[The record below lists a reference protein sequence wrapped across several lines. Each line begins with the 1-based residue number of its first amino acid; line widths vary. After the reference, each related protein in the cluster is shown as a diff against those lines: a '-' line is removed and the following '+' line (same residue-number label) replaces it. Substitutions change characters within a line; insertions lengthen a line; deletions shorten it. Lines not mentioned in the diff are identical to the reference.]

1 MATSKPVMGLYD
13 KPMWESMKAGRL
25 ELQKCRSCGKFRYPP
40 APICA
45 HCLSMEYD
53 WTPVSGKGKILSWV
67 IFHRQYFEDFPA
79 PFNCVAVQL
88 EEGPIIVTNL
98 KGDEPKGSWIDAK
111 VELAYA
117 EHAGRMQHY
126 VQMKSR

>member
-13 KPMWESMKAGRL
+13 KPMWESMKAGKL
-25 ELQKCRSCGKFRYPP
+25 ELQKCRNCGKFRYPP

-53 WTPVSGKGKILSWV
+53 WTPISGRGKILSWV

-79 PFNCVAVQL
+79 PYNCVAVQL
-88 EEGPIIVTNL
+88 EEGPIVVTNL
-98 KGDEPKGSWIDAK
+98 KGDEPKGSWIDAE
-111 VELAYA
+111 VVFAYT
-117 EHAGRMQHY
+117 EHAGRMQHH
-126 VQMKSR
+126 VRLK